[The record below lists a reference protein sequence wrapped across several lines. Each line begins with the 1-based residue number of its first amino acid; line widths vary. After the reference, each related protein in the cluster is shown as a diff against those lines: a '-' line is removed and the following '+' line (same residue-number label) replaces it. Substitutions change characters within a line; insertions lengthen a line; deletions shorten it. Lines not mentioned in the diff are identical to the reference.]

1 MSAVRWPVE
10 DHEPHPL
17 VISMPMHVGNMRRYS
32 RRRLRFLYHG
42 TLSSCTKRL
51 MIVSSPP
58 APIAI
63 LSSISFPSDE
73 AAGADGSRG
82 VEYDALSRTRLEFYM
97 LSGIQVPLAM
107 LNLFAKR
114 HIESQRTTD
123 CGKDHVVG
131 VLVLIHGPSG
141 VIAWPLHLC
150 EPLWGGQNTYG
161 LTPVAD
167 SNIEKWLLVCRLMLF
182 LWQKLRS
189 SASSPTGRSAA
200 TLYDRRERC
209 QDGSRETEKGR

>member
-1 MSAVRWPVE
+1 MVKDWYLPEQADISRSSLLLTSIPSGHGLQTVHHGRVEPIIDAAMSAVRWPVE

-17 VISMPMHVGNMRRYS
+17 VISMPMHVGNMRRYR

-63 LSSISFPSDE
+63 LSSISFPQMKQQE
-73 AAGADGSRG
+73 RTGAGAWSTT
-82 VEYDALSRTRLEFYM
+82 LCSRTRLGYYM

-114 HIESQRTTD
+114 HIESQRTAD

-131 VLVLIHGPSG
+131 VLVLIHGNSG
-141 VIAWPLHLC
+141 V
-150 EPLWGGQNTYG
+150 
-161 LTPVAD
+161 
-167 SNIEKWLLVCRLMLF
+167 
-182 LWQKLRS
+182 
-189 SASSPTGRSAA
+189 SA
-200 TLYDRRERC
+200 
-209 QDGSRETEKGR
+209 